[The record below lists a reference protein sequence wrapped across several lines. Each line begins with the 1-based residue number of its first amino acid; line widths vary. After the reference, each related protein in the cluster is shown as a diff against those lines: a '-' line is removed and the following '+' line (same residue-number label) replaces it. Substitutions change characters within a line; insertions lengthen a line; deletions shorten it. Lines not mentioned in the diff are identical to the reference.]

1 MEEHETKPFHGA
13 RGALWSTEFWAN
25 TGGPM
30 PWTGL
35 SPVSASPCTESP
47 AESLEAPWG
56 SQDTTTPSLP
66 QLLAAAAFPG
76 SGLHH
81 APPGERTPGGGRLD
95 WI

>member
-35 SPVSASPCTESP
+35 SPVSGFI
-47 AESLEAPWG
+47 LY
-56 SQDTTTPSLP
+56 
-66 QLLAAAAFPG
+66 
-76 SGLHH
+76 
-81 APPGERTPGGGRLD
+81 
-95 WI
+95 